1 MVNAALARRI
11 AVFALAATAAL
22 GLTAC
27 TISPAGPSAGS
38 AGPSTGSS
46 ASADASGDEGQS
58 VEDACALVQD
68 TISEATEEFENVGAD
83 DPAAVVAS
91 IKAAADRIAAASS
104 QVTNDQVAAILPS
117 LQDMF
122 AQVGETMT
130 ALVEGDVTKL
140 GDLSTLSE
148 SFQETTQKFQ
158 EICAP

>member
-11 AVFALAATAAL
+11 AVFAFAASAAL
-22 GLTAC
+22 GLAAC
-27 TISPAGPSAGS
+27 TSSPTSP
-38 AGPSTGSS
+38 PPR
-46 ASADASGDEGQS
+46 ASANADAPGDEGQS
-58 VEDACALVQD
+58 VQDACALVQD
-68 TISEATEEFENVGAD
+68 TISEATGEFEDVGAG
-83 DPAAVVAS
+83 DPAAVVES

-122 AQVGETMT
+122 AKVGDTMT
-130 ALVEGDVTKL
+130 AIVGGDVTKFE
-140 GDLSTLSE
+140 DLSALSE